1 MTRALQTI
9 LVEERA
15 AILGGQF
22 EKLLPLQTRKETAL
36 QGLRFR
42 PQDARRFAAEID
54 INQRLL
60 AAAKEG
66 IKSASHRLNEMEEAQ
81 KTLRVYGPR
90 GTSTDVAVGT
100 PGFEQK
106 Y

>member
-9 LVEERA
+9 LAEERSL
-15 AILGGQF
+15 ILSGRF
-22 EKLLPLQTRKETAL
+22 DKLSALQTRKETAL
-36 QGLRFR
+36 QSLRLR
-42 PQDARRFAAEID
+42 PQEARRIAAEID

-60 AAAKEG
+60 AAAKDG
-66 IKSASHRLNEMEEAQ
+66 INSASRRLNEMAEAQ
-81 KTLRVYGPR
+81 KTLRVYGPC